1 MSNPISFSLQIFG
14 DGGRIRPSSTIDG
27 VRAKQASVA
36 LMTTSLTS
44 AGLTFGGSGGQ
55 PAAATAVLGAAAP
68 RKHHL
73 LVGREHGRTIPLPDI
88 SGAASVSDHDGM
100 FASPGRLN

>member
-1 MSNPISFSLQIFG
+1 VKRILANVDADEADRILERFCHGVLLVFG
-14 DGGRIRPSSTIDG
+14 
-27 VRAKQASVA
+27 
-36 LMTTSLTS
+36 
-44 AGLTFGGSGGQ
+44 
-55 PAAATAVLGAAAP
+55 AP